1 MRSIIIHIVLEFIRT
16 ISNSLTV
23 PPIVM
28 RSRLQVEFMEV
39 ERMEMA
45 VVEQLFPSPQMEWI
59 PNLCVT
65 LFCGV
70 SLFAAVVF

>member
-1 MRSIIIHIVLEFIRT
+1 M
-16 ISNSLTV
+16 
-23 PPIVM
+23 PPTVM

-39 ERMEMA
+39 KRMEME

-59 PNLCVT
+59 SNLCVT

-70 SLFAAVVF
+70 SLFAVVVF